1 MWTAP
6 QEPSEP
12 PRVRHVHSPH
22 PYLVGRFQALAH
34 RGGWLTAEDR
44 PRENTWHT
52 FAQAVAE
59 GYRYLETDV
68 HATADGH
75 LVAFHDSE
83 LGRVTDASGPVN
95 AKTMSE
101 LAQVRVGGSD
111 PIASLEELL
120 SEFSTTFFNIDL
132 KDDASVVLLPP
143 LLAKLNAEHRVCV
156 ASFSTRRLRH
166 FRAIAPEVLTATS
179 PLEVAWY
186 GFGVGLRRLP
196 FGSGAVLQMPA
207 RVWAERVPMVRAD
220 VIAAAHAAGR
230 AVHVWTVDDRAE
242 MERFIDMG
250 VDGIVS
256 NEIGILKQVLIDRN
270 LWEG

>member
-1 MWTAP
+1 M
-6 QEPSEP
+6 
-12 PRVRHVHSPH
+12 HSPH
-22 PYLVGRFQALAH
+22 PYLAGRFQALAH

-59 GYRYLETDV
+59 GYRYVETDV
-68 HATADGH
+68 HATADGQ

-95 AKTMSE
+95 ARTLRE

-120 SEFSTTFFNIDL
+120 TEFSTTFFNIDL

-156 ASFSTRRLRH
+156 ASFSTSRLRH
-166 FRAIAPEVLTATS
+166 FRSLLPTVLTATT
-179 PLEVAWY
+179 PTEVAWY
-186 GFGVGLRRLP
+186 GFGFGVRRLP
-196 FGSGAVLQMPA
+196 FGTGAVLQVPA
-207 RVWAERVPMVRAD
+207 RIWAERVPLVRPD

-242 MERFIDMG
+242 MERFIEMG

-256 NEIGILKQVLIDRN
+256 NEIGILKEVLIDHN